1 MNKRKENIMT
11 KEEIRRALNAGELLV
26 MSLQF
31 GKTLSKES
39 QDFCLAEV
47 LKIIRKLQEEVG

>member
-1 MNKRKENIMT
+1 MT
-11 KEEIRRALNAGELLV
+11 KDEIRRALNAGELLV

-39 QDFCLAEV
+39 QEFCLAEV